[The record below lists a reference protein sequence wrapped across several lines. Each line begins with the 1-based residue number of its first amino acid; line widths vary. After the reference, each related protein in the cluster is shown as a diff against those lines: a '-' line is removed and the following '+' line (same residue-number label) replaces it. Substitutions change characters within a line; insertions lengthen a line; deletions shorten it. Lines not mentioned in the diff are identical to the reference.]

1 MFSFWYKLVSFVYLN
16 RGSLYKISNDI
27 FISLKRGSR
36 KQFGR
41 EKNCVMKC
49 ISHEFH
55 FWTRL
60 HLEDI
65 KVYITPS
72 FLNQKAPQDGSFLYI
87 CTSTGFK
94 NILPKIKV
102 TSSIFTLE
110 RSISCACQGCASRPG
125 TSQALDPRQQF

>member
-1 MFSFWYKLVSFVYLN
+1 MALSQDDYDWTFC
-16 RGSLYKISNDI
+16 
-27 FISLKRGSR
+27 SR
-36 KQFGR
+36 KFSR
-41 EKNCVMKC
+41 D
-49 ISHEFH
+49 SHEFH

-102 TSSIFTLE
+102 TSSIFTIE